1 MNAGSDEHGSGHTV
15 ALCLQIAAGIALAAC
30 SPDQPEPQPAQEIPS
45 PADIAGTYKAKLADG
60 SIIRQTL
67 NADGTYLDLDADGNP
82 VENGTWRL
90 DGKSLC
96 YDPEGSE
103 PEACYDQG
111 PTGSVTRIEE
121 ETAGP
126 E

>member
-30 SPDQPEPQPAQEIPS
+30 SPDQPKPQPVKESPS
-45 PADIAGTYKAKLADG
+45 PADIAGTYEATLADG
-60 SIIRQTL
+60 SRIRQSL
-67 NADGTYLDLDADGNP
+67 NADGTYLDSDADGNP
-82 VENGTWRL
+82 IEKGTWRL

-103 PEACYDQG
+103 PDVCYDQG